1 VLKRGQREW
10 VSRPNNRLVLGN
22 GPFLTTTFSF
32 LSSRAKP
39 RDLQFLSGRPHCA
52 GKNDGCPRSRF

>member
-1 VLKRGQREW
+1 MLKGG
-10 VSRPNNRLVLGN
+10 SAHGFPAPITGLSIGN

-52 GKNDGCPRSRF
+52 GKNRWV